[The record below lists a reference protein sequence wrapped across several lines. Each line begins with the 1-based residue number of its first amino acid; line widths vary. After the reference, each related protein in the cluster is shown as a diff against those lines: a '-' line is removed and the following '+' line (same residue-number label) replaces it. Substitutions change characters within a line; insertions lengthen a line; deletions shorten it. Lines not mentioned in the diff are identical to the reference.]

1 MEAFAVAPAPPQ
13 ARPSKSSPNTEPKDG
28 ESSFAPKLSKA
39 INDKAKLQETKDPST
54 SKSIDSSSEKTAAAK
69 EKSRDSHF
77 AKEEDPAGT
86 AEFRYPDESIPPFYK
101 QQISNVLPAEQPQTG
116 VDGRPAR
123 FSSAAAVNGISIS
136 GKHEFPTQPY
146 SPILPSP
153 ADRDAVI
160 KLIIPADVSTRA
172 GLRTGAGETAI
183 FNSSSM
189 AVKPVAMTPSQ
200 PLFQSQDSTSA
211 LNLLQNNDSISVLR
225 GNERVPVSLLQ
236 NNLLL
241 PTAEIPSGPAA
252 PSLSAEKIIA
262 GLTEIPAQLKGTPLR
277 DHTLS
282 LRREIGSP
290 QLFEAQTQNL
300 DSGNSRNNN
309 QQLLDSGS
317 EAPAQPTLS
326 SPVKSGESSESS
338 FSQALSNLST
348 DKSQT
353 LGETL
358 RPGTLTFTQ
367 SVHENA
373 VLQQVAQKFRISPN
387 LQDSK
392 LVLKLHPAELGSLK
406 IDIQLKDGAISASIL
421 AQSQNVLEILE
432 KNLPRLKA
440 LMEDQGLS
448 VGEIAISLDS
458 DVPADHNLFE
468 DQLARENTSFSSP
481 NNSHSGLSFEL
492 AQEIEEGEVAG
503 ISSQPG
509 VNVKI

>member
-39 INDKAKLQETKDPST
+39 IDDKAKLQETKDPST
-54 SKSIDSSSEKTAAAK
+54 FKSIDSSPEKTTAAK
-69 EKSRDSHF
+69 EESRDSHLNE
-77 AKEEDPAGT
+77 EEDPAGT
-86 AEFRYPDESIPPFYK
+86 TEFRYPDESILPFDI
-101 QQISNVLPAEQPQTG
+101 QQIGNVLPAEQPQRG

-123 FSSAAAVNGISIS
+123 FSSAAAANGISIS
-136 GKHEFPTQPY
+136 GKHEFSTQPY

-160 KLIIPADVSTRA
+160 KLIIPADLSTRA
-172 GLRTGAGETAI
+172 GLRTGAGKTAI

-189 AVKPVAMTPSQ
+189 AVKPVAMAPSQ
-200 PLFQSQDSTSA
+200 PLFQSQDSASA
-211 LNLLQNNDSISVLR
+211 LNLLQINDSISMSR
-225 GNERVPVSLLQ
+225 GNERVPTSLLQ
-236 NNLLL
+236 NNLPL

-252 PSLSAEKIIA
+252 PPLSAEKIIA
-262 GLTEIPAQLKGTPLR
+262 GLTEIPVQLKGTSLR
-277 DHTLS
+277 DNALS
-282 LRREIGSP
+282 LRREISSP
-290 QLFEAQTQNL
+290 QLFEAQIQNL
-300 DSGNSRNNN
+300 DSGNSRNN

-326 SPVKSGESSESS
+326 SPMKSGENSESS
-338 FSQALSNLST
+338 FSQSLSNLST
-348 DKSQT
+348 DKSQS
-353 LGETL
+353 LGETM
-358 RPGTLTFTQ
+358 RPGTLIFTQ
-367 SVHENA
+367 PAHENA

-481 NNSHSGLSFEL
+481 DNSRSGLSFEL
-492 AQEIEEGEVAG
+492 EQEIEEGKVAG
-503 ISSQPG
+503 ISSQSG